1 MSSETKTVI
10 IGIIS
15 VVMACVSSYGV
26 FYFYKEEVSSVK
38 EEFSLLKEENSNL
51 KLELASRSIQ
61 SSDNVLELA
70 NKNISNI
77 SNKIQSGNISCSDID
92 SLKSE
97 ISSIKNEVLSKVNS
111 TELDFALV
119 QNFGE
124 KIKYLNKLLSRFYIE
139 KCS

>member
-1 MSSETKTVI
+1 MSSETKSAIIQGTVS
-10 IGIIS
+10 G
-15 VVMACVSSYGV
+15 VMFCVI
-26 FYFYKEEVSSVK
+26 FYYVLSF
-38 EEFSLLKEENSNL
+38 LKEENSNL
-51 KLELASRSIQ
+51 RKENSNLKIELTSKSIQ

-97 ISSIKNEVLSKVNS
+97 ISSLKNEVLFKINS

-124 KIKYLNKLLSRFYIE
+124 KIKDLNKLLSRFYLE
-139 KCS
+139 KCL

>member
-1 MSSETKTVI
+1 MSSETKDAI
-10 IGIIS
+10 MQGIIS
-15 VVMACVSSYGV
+15 GVLVCIIICGV
-26 FYFYKEEVSSVK
+26 FYYFNKEN
-38 EEFSLLKEENSNL
+38 SLLKEENSNL
-51 KLELASRSIQ
+51 KIELASRSIQ

-97 ISSIKNEVLSKVNS
+97 ISSLKNEVLSKINS

-124 KIKYLNKLLSRFYIE
+124 KIKDLNKLLSRFYLE

>member
-1 MSSETKTVI
+1 MSSETKSAIIQGIVSGVMFCVI
-10 IGIIS
+10 
-15 VVMACVSSYGV
+15 
-26 FYFYKEEVSSVK
+26 FYYVLSFY
-38 EEFSLLKEENSNL
+38 KEENSNL
-51 KLELASRSIQ
+51 KIELASRSIQ

-97 ISSIKNEVLSKVNS
+97 ISSLKNEVLSKINS

-124 KIKYLNKLLSRFYIE
+124 KIKDLNKLLSRFYLE
-139 KCS
+139 KCL